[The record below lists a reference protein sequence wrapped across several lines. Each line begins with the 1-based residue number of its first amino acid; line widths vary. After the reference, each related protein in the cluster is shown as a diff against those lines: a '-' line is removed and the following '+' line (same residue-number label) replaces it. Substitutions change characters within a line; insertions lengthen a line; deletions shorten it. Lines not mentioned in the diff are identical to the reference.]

1 MINIDFYT
9 DYEDDTKIEKYNEFL
24 IEYKDKINR
33 IIEEALKL
41 NKLNIQKVYLGI
53 GIVKPEEIQRLN
65 KEFRNVDKVT
75 DVLSFP
81 MFTEDEL
88 RNIEEIYINEE
99 ELSIGDIVICLEVIE
114 KQAEEYGTGFN
125 REMLYMITHGI
136 CHLLGF
142 DHIEAE
148 DKIKMRNMEEK
159 ILSKLGEI

>member
-9 DYEDDTKIEKYNEFL
+9 DYEDDTKIEKYNSFL
-24 IEYKDKINR
+24 TEYKEKINK

-41 NKLNIQKVYLGI
+41 NDINIENVYLGI
-53 GIVKPEEIQRLN
+53 GVVKPEEIQRLN
-65 KEFRNVDKVT
+65 NEFRNIDKVT

-81 MFTEDEL
+81 IFTEEEL
-88 RNIEEIYINEE
+88 KNVEEIYINEE

-148 DKIKMRNMEEK
+148 DKVRMRDMEEK